1 MYMYKFSVSKVLV
14 LKAYSLIDQAHDLIN
29 LSFSVNIPYLS
40 FFITSYQKILCIWL
54 RSSDFLKVCSEETMT
69 EILARYLRYNAHA
82 ASYTWKY
89 DGRNLDMDK
98 TLEDNGIPD
107 EDEEFYKLSMND
119 DTFLQA
125 IHLYFN
131 DDLTEA

>member
-1 MYMYKFSVSKVLV
+1 
-14 LKAYSLIDQAHDLIN
+14 
-29 LSFSVNIPYLS
+29 
-40 FFITSYQKILCIWL
+40 
-54 RSSDFLKVCSEETMT
+54 MT
-69 EILARYLRYNAHA
+69 EILDRYLKYNGHA
-82 ASYTWKY
+82 GSYTWKY
-89 DGRNLDMDK
+89 DGRNLDMMK
-98 TLEDNGIPD
+98 TLEQNSIPD

>member
-1 MYMYKFSVSKVLV
+1 
-14 LKAYSLIDQAHDLIN
+14 
-29 LSFSVNIPYLS
+29 
-40 FFITSYQKILCIWL
+40 
-54 RSSDFLKVCSEETMT
+54 
-69 EILARYLRYNAHA
+69 
-82 ASYTWKY
+82 
-89 DGRNLDMDK
+89 MDK
-98 TLEDNGIPD
+98 TLEENGIPD

>member
-1 MYMYKFSVSKVLV
+1 MQLHEFYWIIFSNVF
-14 LKAYSLIDQAHDLIN
+14 Q
-29 LSFSVNIPYLS
+29 
-40 FFITSYQKILCIWL
+40 
-54 RSSDFLKVCSEETMT
+54 VCSEENMK
-69 EILARYLRYNAHA
+69 EILERYIKYNAHA

-89 DGRNLDMDK
+89 DGRNLDMTM
-98 TLEDNGIPD
+98 TLEENTIPD
-107 EDEEFYKLSMND
+107 EDQEFYKLSMND